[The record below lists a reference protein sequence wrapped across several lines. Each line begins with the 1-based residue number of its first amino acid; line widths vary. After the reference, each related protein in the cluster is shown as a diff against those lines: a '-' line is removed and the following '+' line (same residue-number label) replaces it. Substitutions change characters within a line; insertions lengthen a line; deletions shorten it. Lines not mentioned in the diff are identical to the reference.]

1 MLFYLLFLVI
11 LVVIL
16 ITYMASYGTKIVH
29 LMHTQGARVVFQRA
43 PPVIKVSIFS
53 LPEIDFKKALI
64 ILPKISSHHV
74 ISRRNFSKEYLA
86 DFHNFRFRCAY
97 SKVVKLLQA

>member
-43 PPVIKVSIFS
+43 PPIIKVSIFS

-64 ILPKISSHHV
+64 LPPKISSLDV
-74 ISRRNFSKEYLA
+74 ISRLNFSKQVLA
-86 DFHNFRFRCAY
+86 DSHNFRFRGAY
-97 SKVVKLLQA
+97 SKFVKLLQA